1 MPDQTQQA
9 EPAQLDAMH
18 HPPESDPPEAA
29 PHEPGKPEPGKREPS
44 KPMGRPL
51 RRTPT
56 AFRWWLA
63 GLLLALVGGFTV
75 LLRFAPGPD
84 LATIVSEPGAITL
97 LALIL
102 LADVYPT
109 LPWMRDSNQFD
120 DYILSTPLA
129 LAALIVY
136 GPHAALVFVAAGLA
150 MTMALRMVWW
160 RVLLNAALLGLQ
172 GLITAATLIAIMPG
186 YDWAVPMTSGQMLA
200 VTIVLAVVFETSN
213 VLLVTTSLCLSG
225 ASTISE
231 CLSDGRRQVAIS
243 TLALTAP
250 IPAVLAAQQPMLLP
264 LLALAMVAAQ
274 SGMGAVASRT
284 QLAGTD
290 PLTSVANR
298 LALLARLKSR
308 LARLPRPGESVTLLL
323 VDLDRFKQINDA
335 YGHLA
340 GDRVLIEVAR
350 RLEESTRSADLVAR
364 FGGDEFAILLAGD
377 ISGRTVDDVA
387 DRIRQAVAR
396 PIDVQERAVLV
407 EVSIGSAVAAD
418 RGVDALSLIQQA
430 DVALYRIKSE
440 RHRRAHEPPAGW
452 RLSPDPARGEI
463 GRRADGGPGPGRP
476 AVGRPEN
483 GVVGDSPV
491 DQGPDE
497 QSWGWAEPAWSTI
510 RADPLV
516 RAAAP
521 SGQRA

>member
-1 MPDQTQQA
+1 MPQLSRA
-9 EPAQLDAMH
+9 EPVDSEREEDL
-18 HPPESDPPEAA
+18 PPTERNQPEVGA
-29 PHEPGKPEPGKREPS
+29 HDS
-44 KPMGRPL
+44 TTPMDRPL
-51 RRTPT
+51 RRTPI

-63 GLLLALVGGFTV
+63 GVVLAVIAGFTV
-75 LLRFAPGPD
+75 LLLFAPGPD
-84 LATIVSEPGAITL
+84 LVTVINQPGAVTL

-109 LPWMRDSNQFD
+109 LPWMRDSNPFD
-120 DYILSTPLA
+120 DYILSTPLV

-136 GPHAALVFVAAGLA
+136 GPRAALAFVAAGLA
-150 MTMALRMVWW
+150 MTLAQRMVWW

-172 GLITAATLIAIMPG
+172 GLITVAVLIAILPG

-200 VTIVLAVVFETSN
+200 VTIVLTVIFETAN

-225 ASTISE
+225 ASTIRE
-231 CLSDGRRQVAIS
+231 CLSDGRRQVAIG

-250 IPAVLAAQQPMLLP
+250 VPAVLAADEPALLP

-274 SGMGAVASRT
+274 SGMRAVASRT

-308 LARLPRPGESVTLLL
+308 LARLPRQGETVTLLL

-335 YGHLA
+335 FGHLA

-350 RLEESTRSADLVAR
+350 RLEESTRSTDLVAR

-377 ISGRTVDDVA
+377 MSGRAIDDVA

-396 PIDVQERAVLV
+396 PIDLGDRTVLV
-407 EVSIGSAVAAD
+407 EVSIGSAIAAD
-418 RGVDALSLIQQA
+418 RGMDAMGLIQQA
-430 DVALYRIKSE
+430 DVALYRIKSG
-440 RHRRAHEPPAGW
+440 RRPDDGSVARPHDWSGGELPADV
-452 RLSPDPARGEI
+452 SPDEPAWDW
-463 GRRADGGPGPGRP
+463 AD
-476 AVGRPEN
+476 
-483 GVVGDSPV
+483 
-491 DQGPDE
+491 
-497 QSWGWAEPAWSTI
+497 PAWSTI
-510 RADPLV
+510 RADLV
-516 RAAAP
+516 GQAASQ

>member
-1 MPDQTQQA
+1 MPDRTNAGQSGSAQDAQHRQP
-9 EPAQLDAMH
+9 EPVQ
-18 HPPESDPPEAA
+18 SG
-29 PHEPGKPEPGKREPS
+29 PGKPVT
-44 KPMGRPL
+44 PMGRPL
-51 RRTPT
+51 RQTPL

-63 GLLLALVGGFTV
+63 GSVLALVAGFKV
-75 LLRFAPGPD
+75 LLQFAPGPD
-84 LATIVSEPGAITL
+84 LATVITQPGAAIV

-102 LADVYPT
+102 LADIYPT
-109 LPWMRDSNQFD
+109 LPWMRNNNPFD
-120 DYILSTPLA
+120 EYILSTPLV

-136 GPHAALVFVAAGLA
+136 GPRAAVVFVAAGLA
-150 MTMALRMVWW
+150 MTLALRMIWW

-172 GLITAATLIAIMPG
+172 GLITAGVLIAIMPG
-186 YDWAVPMTSGQMLA
+186 YDWSVPMTSAQMLA

-225 ASTISE
+225 ASTIRE
-231 CLSDGRRQVAIS
+231 CLSDGRRQVAVG

-250 IPAVLAAQQPMLLP
+250 IPAVLAAQEPALLP

-274 SGMGAVASRT
+274 SGMRAVASRT

-308 LARLPRPGESVTLLL
+308 LARLPRQSETVTLLL
-323 VDLDRFKQINDA
+323 VDLDRFKQINDK

-350 RLEESTRSADLVAR
+350 RLEESTRSTDLVAR

-377 ISGRTVDDVA
+377 ISGRTVDEVA
-387 DRIRQAVAR
+387 DRIRRAVAR
-396 PIDVQERAVLV
+396 PIDLRGRTVLV

-418 RGVDALSLIQQA
+418 RGVDAMGLIQQA
-430 DVALYRIKSE
+430 DVALYRIKSA
-440 RHRRAHEPPAGW
+440 RPRLPAAAW
-452 RLSPDPARGEI
+452 
-463 GRRADGGPGPGRP
+463 
-476 AVGRPEN
+476 
-483 GVVGDSPV
+483 VGDLPV
-491 DQGPDE
+491 DRGAADQGRDE
-497 QSWGWAEPAWSTI
+497 RSWGWADPAWSTI
-510 RADPLV
+510 RAEQ
-516 RAAAP
+516 RGHASAP